1 MKPGFPPKTKSRE
14 IKLIAVAVLYVT
26 AYLAQRSSAEAAFCK
41 SGKQVRTDVVEKT
54 GEHIGID
61 YRGTPNFYEM
71 KCISDIKDTDS
82 SSGNHSGKSSF
93 SIIEENRRLKKELG
107 YLEGLVRK
115 TRAEYSAKLG
125 DAYLQGNFFEE
136 AIRGYQDALEFGSE
150 DPGVEYNL
158 AVLLESYKNDVAG
171 AIRHYRNYLRLKPDT
186 ADKKEIEGVIAL
198 LQGKLSSLPLG
209 GSFMAIE
216 KRH

>member
-1 MKPGFPPKTKSRE
+1 
-14 IKLIAVAVLYVT
+14 
-26 AYLAQRSSAEAAFCK
+26 
-41 SGKQVRTDVVEKT
+41 
-54 GEHIGID
+54 
-61 YRGTPNFYEM
+61 
-71 KCISDIKDTDS
+71 
-82 SSGNHSGKSSF
+82 
-93 SIIEENRRLKKELG
+93 
-107 YLEGLVRK
+107 
-115 TRAEYSAKLG
+115 
-125 DAYLQGNFFEE
+125 
-136 AIRGYQDALEFGSE
+136 LEFGSE